1 MLQFVRTGY
10 LERVVGCVAGVGGS
24 VSSLSGS
31 TEEGGVSETEDLT
44 D

>member
-1 MLQFVRTGY
+1 MKH
-10 LERVVGCVAGVGGS
+10 VASRGGS
-24 VSSLSGS
+24 VGSLSGS